1 MFRPIAAI
9 FRLLHLCSKSII
21 YIYQYCE
28 VLGFMTEIYLTI
40 TFQWG
45 WTTIIYRFPMI
56 FCTVKSRG
64 LLKFYVNIKWK
75 EGLYSVVGIETC
87 CRLDGLEFES
97 RCTQEIYVFLL
108 HTRPDR
114 PWGSSSHLDDGYR
127 VSILGIRQPGRGI
140 DHQTTPSADVEYG

>member
-64 LLKFYVNIKWK
+64 LLKFYVNIK
-75 EGLYSVVGIETC
+75 
-87 CRLDGLEFES
+87 
-97 RCTQEIYVFLL
+97 
-108 HTRPDR
+108 
-114 PWGSSSHLDDGYR
+114 
-127 VSILGIRQPGRGI
+127 
-140 DHQTTPSADVEYG
+140 